1 LITRAGAARS
11 ANAIDEDKAN
21 NPGIRVIDANAALIA
36 GVIVP
41 AP

>member
-11 ANAIDEDKAN
+11 ANAIDEDKAS
-21 NPGIRVIDANAALIA
+21 NPAIRLIDANAALIA